1 MGILNNDLLS
11 FINKYDDFDKNFP
24 QFLITH
30 LEDPYRML
38 FRLVDKNIKKS
49 EKIKSFIRTEMND
62 NSNQTWL
69 FDSKWLL
76 DKITVF
82 MGELGEKIH
91 NIYITEYYNNNSL
104 EKSIEKVAK
113 FLEGINFGRTEI
125 ELENF
130 SEDGRKLLK
139 LMLAYSTF
147 YRISCIIN
155 GPAFFDLFS
164 I

>member
-1 MGILNNDLLS
+1 LTEIKLS
-11 FINKYDDFDKNFP
+11 EVTDWFTFS
-24 QFLITH
+24 FLH
-30 LEDPYRML
+30 E
-38 FRLVDKNIKKS
+38 KKKS

-139 LMLAYSTF
+139 LILGKLVTEIQSNYKVDDIKKINKTNNKF
-147 YRISCIIN
+147 YDILITLIEKN
-155 GPAFFDLFS
+155 YFK
-164 I
+164 

>member
-1 MGILNNDLLS
+1 
-11 FINKYDDFDKNFP
+11 
-24 QFLITH
+24 
-30 LEDPYRML
+30 
-38 FRLVDKNIKKS
+38 
-49 EKIKSFIRTEMND
+49 
-62 NSNQTWL
+62 
-69 FDSKWLL
+69 
-76 DKITVF
+76 

-139 LMLAYSTF
+139 LMLGKLVNEIQSNYKVDDIKKINKTNNKF
-147 YRISCIIN
+147 YDILITLIEKN
-155 GPAFFDLFS
+155 YFK
-164 I
+164 